1 MALKKGKD
9 TAEQTDTFVEEFG
22 LSVEDQ
28 VNNLLCKVLD
38 LERLCYNGV
47 MSFGQKA
54 LKNMRSSKEW
64 QDAFNL
70 PKSNPERSQKLNELY
85 KAYHLTEFDLMKQAT
100 RVCEEMGRDDMGAH
114 EAQCIGRDVW
124 RALQPYLFKKDGKP
138 RFKSDSRGINTI
150 SGTDNKDIR
159 FDIVQ
164 LDPNAPQPKRMR
176 MPKVEVRNGSKFLV
190 TDDKYKPTK
199 IKPTCHCI
207 SKKPKA
213 TRPLLY
219 WRGYYIPIR
228 YEETPYYRAA
238 FSKDSEP
245 NKPLTA
251 DNLKRVKFCRI
262 VRRSL
267 KGKKRWFVQIYLE
280 GKPPVRHPRAPI
292 TNCMGIDPGP
302 QKIACFAEKKVEQ
315 DAGADGQESAKVE
328 YEAAIVAVA
337 PNVDMKAV
345 ETRRLQRKMERS
357 RRAMNPDNYN
367 NDGTVKKGAH
377 QWKKSNRYLKTQA
390 KYQELGRK
398 QAATRKRDHGTLI
411 NQLLAKGG
419 TVKVEKNN
427 YRAFQRSHFSRSIQR
442 SGIGEFFA
450 HLKRSAAS
458 ASLQVIELNPFR
470 LKLSQY
476 DPETDEFVK
485 KPLGQRWHEWGHTG
499 IEVQRDIMSAFLA
512 CYADNDKGHDR
523 ALLLSKWP
531 AVEALLR
538 VSGLCRT
545 KPCKI
550 NAPLPNKVP
559 KKVLKRI
566 RKRRKMQP
574 NSAMTHEAQ
583 GQSPKLDHGNG
594 EEV

>member
-238 FSKDSEP
+238 FSKDSDP
-245 NKPLTA
+245 N
-251 DNLKRVKFCRI
+251 I
-262 VRRSL
+262 SL
-267 KGKKRWFVQIYLE
+267 
-280 GKPPVRHPRAPI
+280 
-292 TNCMGIDPGP
+292 
-302 QKIACFAEKKVEQ
+302 
-315 DAGADGQESAKVE
+315 
-328 YEAAIVAVA
+328 
-337 PNVDMKAV
+337 
-345 ETRRLQRKMERS
+345 
-357 RRAMNPDNYN
+357 
-367 NDGTVKKGAH
+367 
-377 QWKKSNRYLKTQA
+377 
-390 KYQELGRK
+390 
-398 QAATRKRDHGTLI
+398 
-411 NQLLAKGG
+411 
-419 TVKVEKNN
+419 
-427 YRAFQRSHFSRSIQR
+427 
-442 SGIGEFFA
+442 
-450 HLKRSAAS
+450 
-458 ASLQVIELNPFR
+458 
-470 LKLSQY
+470 
-476 DPETDEFVK
+476 
-485 KPLGQRWHEWGHTG
+485 
-499 IEVQRDIMSAFLA
+499 
-512 CYADNDKGHDR
+512 
-523 ALLLSKWP
+523 
-531 AVEALLR
+531 
-538 VSGLCRT
+538 
-545 KPCKI
+545 
-550 NAPLPNKVP
+550 
-559 KKVLKRI
+559 
-566 RKRRKMQP
+566 
-574 NSAMTHEAQ
+574 
-583 GQSPKLDHGNG
+583 
-594 EEV
+594 

>member
-9 TAEQTDTFVEEFG
+9 TAEQTDTTVAELG

-28 VNNLLCKVLD
+28 VNKLLCKVLD
-38 LERLCYNGV
+38 LELKCYNGV
-47 MSFGQKA
+47 MDFCRKE
-54 LKNMRSSKEW
+54 LNCMRSSKEW
-64 QDAFNL
+64 QDAFKQPIN
-70 PKSNPERSQKLNELY
+70 NPARIKKLSELC
-85 KAYHLTEFDLMKQAT
+85 KAYHLTECDLMKRAT
-100 RVCEEMGRDDMGAH
+100 RVCKEMGRDDMGAH

-124 RALQPYLFKKDGKP
+124 RAVQPYLFKKGGKP
-138 RFKSDSRGINTI
+138 RFKSASRGINTI

-164 LDPNAPQPKRMR
+164 LDPNAPQPKRR
-176 MPKVEVRNGSKFLV
+176 GMPKVEVRNGRKFLV
-190 TDDKYKPTK
+190 TDDKYKATK
-199 IKPTCHCI
+199 IKPTCHCLP
-207 SKKPKA
+207 KQPKA
-213 TRPLLY
+213 ARPLLY

-238 FSKDSEP
+238 FSKDSDP

-251 DNLKRVKFCRI
+251 DNFKRVKFCRI
-262 VRRSL
+262 VRRSI

-292 TNCMGIDPGP
+292 TNCLGIDPGP
-302 QKIACFAEKKVEQ
+302 QKIAYFAEKKVEQ

-337 PNVDMKAV
+337 PNVDMKAA

-367 NDGTVKKGAH
+367 ANGTVKKGAH

-419 TVKVEKNN
+419 TIKVEKNN

-458 ASLQVIELNPFR
+458 ASLQVIELDPVR

-476 DPETDEFVK
+476 DPETDEYVK

-538 VSGLCRT
+538 VSGLCRH
-545 KPCKI
+545 KPCAI
-550 NAPLPNKVP
+550 NASLPNKAP

-566 RKRRKMQP
+566 RKCRKMQP
-574 NSAMTHEAQ
+574 NRCKIHEAQ
-583 GQSPKLDHGNG
+583 GQSPKLDLGNG